1 MDIHVNINDSF
12 LFSRLLVII
21 DIDIVC
27 VFVQNGSTALM
38 FASEVGKLDIV
49 QALLLG
55 GADINIQ
62 NEVKSHSH
70 IDIGVV
76 PHESQSVTV

>member
-1 MDIHVNINDSF
+1 M
-12 LFSRLLVII
+12 
-21 DIDIVC
+21 
-27 VFVQNGSTALM
+27 
-38 FASEVGKLDIV
+38 ASYNGKLEV
-49 QALLLG
+49 VNALLIG

-76 PHESQSVTV
+76 PHDS